1 MVEYLSLAVKF
12 SNLLP
17 TRHLGVPSLE
27 LVWRGGARPATRVT
41 TVMEPPSGG
50 SITAIFDF
58 TEMGGLRE
66 ITYIG
71 NFTNKMPMRYIGS
84 DPWRIVGEAWRLL
97 PPKSKR

>member
-1 MVEYLSLAVKF
+1 MGSSSKIAPEWGREGSEMAEYLSLAVKF

-58 TEMGGLRE
+58 T
-66 ITYIG
+66 
-71 NFTNKMPMRYIGS
+71 
-84 DPWRIVGEAWRLL
+84 AWRLL